1 MDDIEWEQVAEWAD
15 ELRNAPRSEE
25 AERKIYYRRYY
36 VANRDR
42 ILARQR
48 ERRAAMSD
56 EEKRERYDRWNLGR
70 NREAENE
77 KRNFRYHSDPEY
89 RDRVLACQRER
100 WANRTEE
107 QRERRREV
115 RRDYE
120 RRNRKRTNDAKRE
133 WRRRNPDAM
142 KRYAASKRERMRR
155 MREEDPEAYRA
166 YLDRRNA
173 RARERQNAKK
183 AAQTAGKEST

>member
-25 AERKIYYRRYY
+25 AERKIYHRRYY

-42 ILARQR
+42 ILARQ
-48 ERRAAMSD
+48 
-56 EEKRERYDRWNLGR
+56 
-70 NREAENE
+70 
-77 KRNFRYHSDPEY
+77 
-89 RDRVLACQRER
+89 
-100 WANRTEE
+100 
-107 QRERRREV
+107 
-115 RRDYE
+115 
-120 RRNRKRTNDAKRE
+120 
-133 WRRRNPDAM
+133 
-142 KRYAASKRERMRR
+142 RERMRR

-173 RARERQNAKK
+173 RARERRNAKK

>member
-120 RRNRKRTNDAKRE
+120 RRNRKRTNAAKRE

-173 RARERQNAKK
+173 RARERRNAKK